1 MPRDITITFED
12 GTTHVYKNAP
22 DDVTPKSVYDR
33 ASKEFSGKKIVNVD
47 GGRRGGAAAPAA
59 AAEPEA
65 SFGQQVLRGAASTAD
80 ILAEAIPGTAA
91 MIAYPFRRAAGIVTG
106 ETAEDIAASQERV
119 LGAVAQP
126 VGRATGVAET
136 PGYQENALRQAVTFV
151 AENLDKGADYLS
163 EVTGLPKSDVAN
175 MMQVALTAGPFKVT
189 GAVAKEVPGGAAVV
203 RGAKKVAET
212 PKKVTTAT
220 INKMRDVIDP
230 KTKFYMDVAEGRG
243 AELIRAARAP
253 EAEVIPGVRPT
264 FAQATADV
272 GLPRVAAVGEQAAKL
287 QPTEALRVKDIQE
300 AGRVSEL
307 RKIEQTPEVR
317 AKAEK
322 ARERR
327 SEPLYREAET
337 AGDVVDVQPTLDY
350 IDGLVKTNPGN
361 PALLAELRRIRKGL
375 VKRELDENGDPV
387 LVPRT
392 DAKEIASTLDGIK
405 SALAKEDNRFIKK
418 ELTNIKDDLVEA
430 IPSMKEAQEAFRKG
444 SKPINQMDVGT
455 YLREK
460 LEAPVQE
467 GTQRA
472 TVFANA
478 VREAPRTLKQAL
490 DGAPRYEK
498 LTEVLS
504 PPQMARV
511 DRVMMDLSR
520 DARVKELVQ
529 MGREAAP
536 ELAKPLGKIDRPNLI
551 NRVWTIAN
559 LIFERL
565 EGKINEKMAMDIAL
579 EFLDARKAA
588 DALETAMRRSGGR
601 GAAAP
606 ARRPSGP
613 ISSMVKRAPVTT
625 SPNTMTEENRN
636 RMSR

>member
-1 MPRDITITFED
+1 MDVRLPNGTIIKNVPEGTTKKQLLDKLQAKGFDITKLT
-12 GTTHVYKNAP
+12 
-22 DDVTPKSVYDR
+22 
-33 ASKEFSGKKIVNVD
+33 
-47 GGRRGGAAAPAA
+47 APAA
-59 AAEPEA
+59 PQPPAPEPAPVEPTFGEQAAD
-65 SFGQQVLRGAASTAD
+65 FGQQVLRGAASTAD
-80 ILAEAIPGTAA
+80 IIAEAIPGTAA
-91 MIAYPFRRAAGIVTG
+91 MLAYPFRRAAGIVTG

-119 LGAVAQP
+119 LGATAQP
-126 VGRATGVAET
+126 IGRATGVAET
-136 PGYQENALRQAVTFV
+136 PEYQENALRQAVTFV
-151 AENLDKGADYLS
+151 AENLDEGADYLS
-163 EVTGLPKSDVAN
+163 KATGLPKSDVTN
-175 MMQVALTAGPFKVT
+175 MMQVALSTVPAKVPGTKTARKVT
-189 GAVAKEVPGGAAVV
+189 S
-203 RGAKKVAET
+203 
-212 PKKVTTAT
+212 AT

-230 KTKFYMDVAEGRG
+230 KTKFYLDVAEGRG
-243 AELIRAARAP
+243 AELVRAARAP
-253 EAEVIPGVRPT
+253 EAEVVPGVRPT

-307 RKIEQTPEVR
+307 RKIEQTPAVR
-317 AKAEK
+317 TRAEA

-327 SEPLYREAET
+327 SEPLYREAEM

-350 IDGLVKTNPGN
+350 IDGLIETNPGN
-361 PALLAELRRIRKGL
+361 PALLAELRRVRKGL
-375 VKRELDENGDPV
+375 VKRELNEKGELV

-392 DAKEIASTLDGIK
+392 DAQEISSTLDGIK

-418 ELTNIKDDLVEA
+418 ELTNIKDDLIEA

-460 LEAPVQE
+460 LEAPVPE

-511 DRVMMDLSR
+511 DRVLMDLSR
-520 DARVKELVQ
+520 DARVKEMAQ

-536 ELAKPLGKIDRPNLI
+536 ELATPAGKFSLPPLLDR
-551 NRVWTIAN
+551 VATIAN
-559 LIFERL
+559 EILRRL
-565 EGKINEKMAMDIAL
+565 EGKINEKMAMEIAL

-601 GAAAP
+601 AAASAP
-606 ARRPSGP
+606 GRRPSGP
-613 ISSMVKRAPVTT
+613 VGRIVKRAPVTT
-625 SPNTMTEENRN
+625 AQNTLAEDNRN
-636 RMSR
+636 AMAR